1 MPRLTVRTAP
11 DHDDHAQGE
20 RAIDVDAGAVL
31 LDALTRAGVRVQTL
45 CGGALECRT
54 CVVFVSGDDDA
65 ASPCGVKERLLLR
78 AKNERAPIDLTRARF
93 ACQVRVKGAL
103 TVVVPRPAGR
113 DDDDDEVLP

>member
-1 MPRLTVRTAP
+1 MPRVTVRTAP

-20 RAIDVDAGAVL
+20 RVLDVDDGVVL

-54 CVVFVSGDDDA
+54 CVVFVSGDEA
-65 ASPCGVKERLLLR
+65 SSSPCGVKERMLLR
-78 AKNERAPIDLTRARF
+78 AKNERVPIDLSLARF

-103 TVVVPRPAGR
+103 TVVVPRPSAR